1 MIVIKNNGSILEN
14 LNKEIIKD
22 VIVKN
27 NILTIV
33 NRTLKYSENRIQI
46 EYMED
51 YIEFEYQ
58 DDITPEEIQAGT
70 QAVKEYCLENNELEL
85 LKQYL
90 PLVLSGAELLTEMKA
105 VKLIEINK
113 DYESAILKV
122 QKDYIP
128 QSEMLSFETQ
138 EKESLAY
145 KNSNYKDT
153 SLCPFM
159 QAIATARGID
169 LRTLC
174 DKALEKATL
183 YRQASGALIGKRQCL
198 QDRIE
203 LVQSLEDLNLIAWES
218 EK

>member
-1 MIVIKNNGSILEN
+1 MYISKKFLSDIGS
-14 LNKEIIKD
+14 LNKNAISWAISSNTS
-22 VIVKN
+22 IS
-27 NILTIV
+27 LV
-33 NRTLKYSENRIQI
+33 NRSLSVNEQGNFI
-46 EYMED
+46 
-51 YIEFEYQ
+51 

-85 LKQYL
+85 LKKYL
-90 PLVLSGAELLTEMKA
+90 PLVLSSAELLTEMKA
-105 VKLIEINK
+105 IKLIEINK

-122 QKDYIP
+122 QKDFIP

-145 KNSNYKDT
+145 KNSNYQDT

-203 LVQSLEDLNLIAWES
+203 LVQSLEDLNLITWES
-218 EK
+218 E

>member
-1 MIVIKNNGSILEN
+1 MYISKKFLSDIGS
-14 LNKEIIKD
+14 LNKNAISWAISSSAS
-22 VIVKN
+22 IA
-27 NILTIV
+27 LV
-33 NRTLKYSENRIQI
+33 NRSLSVDEQGNFI
-46 EYMED
+46 
-51 YIEFEYQ
+51 
-58 DDITPEEIQAGT
+58 DDITPKEVQAGT

-122 QKDYIP
+122 QKDFIP
-128 QSEMLSFETQ
+128 QSEMLSFEIQ
-138 EKESLAY
+138 ERESLAY
-145 KNSNYKDT
+145 KNSKYKDT
-153 SLCPFM
+153 KLCPFM

-198 QDRIE
+198 RDRIE
-203 LVQSLEDLNLIAWES
+203 LVQSLEDLNLITWEY
-218 EK
+218 

>member
-1 MIVIKNNGSILEN
+1 MYISKKFLSDIGE
-14 LNKEIIKD
+14 LNKNSISWAIEVKTQLALIDRTLNVNEDGD
-22 VIVKN
+22 VI
-27 NILTIV
+27 
-33 NRTLKYSENRIQI
+33 
-46 EYMED
+46 
-51 YIEFEYQ
+51 

-70 QAVKEYCLENNELEL
+70 QAVKEYCLINNELEL

-90 PLVLSGAELLTEMKA
+90 TLVLNGAELLTEMKA
-105 VKLIEINK
+105 IKLIEINK

-122 QKDYIP
+122 QKDFIP

-145 KNSNYKDT
+145 KNSNYQDT

-159 QAIATARGID
+159 QAISTARGID

-183 YRQASGALIGKRQCL
+183 YRQASGALIGKRQGL

-203 LVQSLEDLNLIAWES
+203 LVQSLEDLNLITWES
-218 EK
+218 E

>member
-1 MIVIKNNGSILEN
+1 MYISKKFLSDIGS
-14 LNKEIIKD
+14 LNKNAISWAISSNTS
-22 VIVKN
+22 IS
-27 NILTIV
+27 LV
-33 NRTLKYSENRIQI
+33 NRSLSVNEQGNFI
-46 EYMED
+46 
-51 YIEFEYQ
+51 

-159 QAIATARGID
+159 QAISTARGMD

-203 LVQSLEDLNLIAWES
+203 LVKRLEDLNLIAWES

>member
-159 QAIATARGID
+159 QAISTARGMD

-203 LVQSLEDLNLIAWES
+203 LVQSLEELNLIAWES

>member
-1 MIVIKNNGSILEN
+1 MYISKKFLSDIGS
-14 LNKEIIKD
+14 LNKNAISWAISSNTS
-22 VIVKN
+22 IS
-27 NILTIV
+27 LV
-33 NRTLKYSENRIQI
+33 NRSLSVNEQGNFI
-46 EYMED
+46 
-51 YIEFEYQ
+51 

-159 QAIATARGID
+159 QAIATARGMD

-203 LVQSLEDLNLIAWES
+203 LVKRLEDLNLIAWES

>member
-1 MIVIKNNGSILEN
+1 MYISKKFLSDIGN
-14 LNKEIIKD
+14 LNKNAISWAIEVKTQLALIDRTLNVNEDGD
-22 VIVKN
+22 VI
-27 NILTIV
+27 
-33 NRTLKYSENRIQI
+33 
-46 EYMED
+46 
-51 YIEFEYQ
+51 

-70 QAVKEYCLENNELEL
+70 QAVKEYCLANNELEL

-90 PLVLSGAELLTEMKA
+90 PLVLSGEELLTEMKA
-105 VKLIEINK
+105 IKLIEINK

-122 QKDYIP
+122 QKDFIP

-145 KNSNYKDT
+145 KNSKYKDT
-153 SLCPFM
+153 RLCPFM
-159 QAIATARGID
+159 QAIATARGMD

-203 LVQSLEDLNLIAWES
+203 LVKRLEDLNLITWES
-218 EK
+218 

>member
-1 MIVIKNNGSILEN
+1 MYISKKFLSDIGS
-14 LNKEIIKD
+14 LNKNAISWAISSNTS
-22 VIVKN
+22 IS
-27 NILTIV
+27 LV
-33 NRTLKYSENRIQI
+33 NRSLSVNEQGSFI
-46 EYMED
+46 
-51 YIEFEYQ
+51 

>member
-1 MIVIKNNGSILEN
+1 MFILKELGGKYNNLSYLLISNSIKSN
-14 LNKEIIKD
+14 IKLAKID
-22 VIVKN
+22 RN
-27 NILTIV
+27 ETYDEQGN
-33 NRTLKYSENRIQI
+33 
-46 EYMED
+46 
-51 YIEFEYQ
+51 YI
-58 DDITPEEIQAGT
+58 DDITSEEIQAGT

-85 LKQYL
+85 LKQYM

-113 DYESAILKV
+113 DYEKAILKV

-138 EKESLAY
+138 ERESLAY
-145 KNSNYKDT
+145 KNSNYQDT

-203 LVQSLEDLNLIAWES
+203 LVKSLKQLNLIAWDS
-218 EK
+218 E

>member
-1 MIVIKNNGSILEN
+1 MYISKKFLSDIGS
-14 LNKEIIKD
+14 LNKNAISWAISSNTS
-22 VIVKN
+22 IS
-27 NILTIV
+27 LV
-33 NRTLKYSENRIQI
+33 NRSLSVNEQGNFI
-46 EYMED
+46 
-51 YIEFEYQ
+51 

-145 KNSNYKDT
+145 KNSKYKDT

-203 LVQSLEDLNLIAWES
+203 LVQSLEELNLIAWES

>member
-1 MIVIKNNGSILEN
+1 MYISKKFLSDIGS
-14 LNKEIIKD
+14 LNKNAISWAISSNTS
-22 VIVKN
+22 IS
-27 NILTIV
+27 LV
-33 NRTLKYSENRIQI
+33 NRSLSVNEQGNFI
-46 EYMED
+46 
-51 YIEFEYQ
+51 

-203 LVQSLEDLNLIAWES
+203 LVQSLEELNLITWES
-218 EK
+218 E

>member
-1 MIVIKNNGSILEN
+1 MYISKKFLSDIGS
-14 LNKEIIKD
+14 LNKNAISWAISSNTS
-22 VIVKN
+22 IS
-27 NILTIV
+27 LV
-33 NRTLKYSENRIQI
+33 NRSLSVNEQGNFI
-46 EYMED
+46 
-51 YIEFEYQ
+51 

-85 LKQYL
+85 LKKYL
-90 PLVLSGAELLTEMKA
+90 PLVLSSAELLTEMKA
-105 VKLIEINK
+105 IKLIEINK

-122 QKDYIP
+122 QKDFIP

-145 KNSNYKDT
+145 KNSNYQDT

-203 LVQSLEDLNLIAWES
+203 LVQSLEELNLITWES
-218 EK
+218 E

>member
-1 MIVIKNNGSILEN
+1 MIISKTTLTYLNDGNLKEHINWAIPNNITLALIHREFTEDNNG
-14 LNKEIIKD
+14 
-22 VIVKN
+22 
-27 NILTIV
+27 
-33 NRTLKYSENRIQI
+33 NRV
-46 EYMED
+46 
-51 YIEFEYQ
+51 

-105 VKLIEINK
+105 IKLIEINK
-113 DYESAILKV
+113 DYEKAILKV

-138 EKESLAY
+138 ERESLAY
-145 KNSNYKDT
+145 KNSNYQDT

-159 QAIATARGID
+159 QAIATARGMD

-174 DKALEKATL
+174 DKAIEKATL
-183 YRQASGALIGKRQCL
+183 YRQASGALIGKRQGL
-198 QDRIE
+198 QDRVE
-203 LVQSLEDLNLIAWES
+203 LAQNLDELNLITWEN
-218 EK
+218 E